1 MYYVLDGVFNV
12 TCQLENTAE
21 SMDNF
26 QRIIMEVMASKI
38 DNQPNRSCKIC
49 GKRKRTMLNSN
60 PKYCDKREITT
71 MISSPTNCDKREIS
85 AIISSP
91 KYYDENTR
99 DLSCTGRRKSDPNH
113 IPQNSIPKN
122 SSTLKCCHCE
132 QKSCFTDI
140 IHADCKIIQ
149 TDISS
154 CHSNIKS
161 DKVSVQ
167 ESSFTDDHINNCDNI
182 QTNKNG
188 SHKNVKN
195 EKVSGCNENIC
206 DCHSIHVSEAASCHG
221 NIESKIMDDKTCAH
235 SSGDTVVDQGHMG
248 GHNVCSIVPNILM
261 IGLHCCGDLTP
272 TMLRY
277 FTELKYIRGL
287 CCVSC
292 CYHRMTFDGKC
303 HILFIVNCCYHNNL
317 YVNCLTNT
325 CHLCYQTFMHIFFI
339 YKREIT

>member
-38 DNQPNRSCKIC
+38 DNQPNCSCKI
-49 GKRKRTMLNSN
+49 
-60 PKYCDKREITT
+60 CDKREITT

-99 DLSCTGRRKSDPNH
+99 DLSCTGKRKSDPNH

-182 QTNKNG
+182 QTNKND

-195 EKVSGCNENIC
+195 EKVSGCHENIC